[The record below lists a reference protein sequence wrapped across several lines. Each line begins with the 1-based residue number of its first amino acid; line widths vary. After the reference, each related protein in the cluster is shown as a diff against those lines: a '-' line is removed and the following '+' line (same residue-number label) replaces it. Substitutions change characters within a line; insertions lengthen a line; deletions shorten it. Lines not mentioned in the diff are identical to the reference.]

1 MKYSVILPIYNK
13 TTVSELER
21 SINSILNQTY
31 RNIEL
36 ILICDG
42 PIQNTV
48 ELYINHFKNKIKII
62 KLDDNYGPG
71 YSRNIGVKYSIG
83 DYIVI
88 MDSDDYSVN
97 NRIERANYIIKKTNA
112 KIYCAN
118 ITENNGYY
126 ERIKSSN
133 IVFNRLNFKYLLN
146 PINNV
151 TMIIEKKFYED
162 NSGYSNIRYGED
174 FVFVAKSLL
183 LKCNIYYDNFTAV
196 NVFVDNQF
204 YERRR
209 NNLLKNEILLCNEL
223 VKIGYFNYYHF
234 FARLTIRLLSTILP
248 NKILFLIRK
257 NQN

>member
-1 MKYSVILPIYNK
+1 MKYSVILPIYSK
-13 TTVSELER
+13 TTVYELQR

-31 RNIEL
+31 KNIEL

-48 ELYINHFKNKIKII
+48 ESYINQFKSKIKII
-62 KLDDNYGPG
+62 KIEKNYGSG
-71 YSRNIGVKYSIG
+71 YSRNIGVKYSNG
-83 DYIVI
+83 DYVVI

-97 NRIERANYIIKKTNA
+97 NRIERANYIIEKTNA

-118 ITENNGYY
+118 IIENNGSY
-126 ERIKSSN
+126 ERAKSSSM
-133 IVFNRLNFKYLLN
+133 VLNKFSFKYLLN

-151 TMIIEKKFYED
+151 TMIIEKKYFEN

-174 FVFVAKSLL
+174 FVFVAKSIL
-183 LKCNIYYDNFTAV
+183 LKCNIYYDNFIAV